1 MSYALVMIVKDELA
15 TIRRTLESALPYI
28 SCYVISDTGST
39 DGTPEIIRGVLKDVP
54 GRLMELPFVNFGHN
68 RSEVLVAAQGAADW
82 LLCLDADMTV
92 EIDPDF
98 EPDPSV
104 EAYMI
109 DFGWTGFENRLPLL
123 IRGDLPWKSVGAV
136 HEYTT
141 LPGRLYVSQ
150 PTDKVRIVSH
160 GMNRNSPEKF
170 RWHAALLEA
179 ELEQDPNNAR
189 STFYLAETYRHL
201 GDPRALETNHRRA
214 NMVGFDQET
223 FYARYQ
229 AALLEPDWAKR
240 QVELIATWE
249 SRPWRIEP
257 LYSLLRGLNERSQHW
272 AAYSLAS
279 AITWPKDGPANDVLF
294 VHKDVWSWGIDFER
308 SIAAW
313 WVDKQDESRQL
324 SLRLLQNPTLPPNIR
339 DAVLRNLALT
349 PEAVAS

>member
-1 MSYALVMIVKDELA
+1 MIVKNEEA
-15 TIRRTLESALPYI
+15 TIRATLESVRPY
-28 SCYVISDTGST
+28 VGWWTISDTGST
-39 DGTPEIIRGVLKDVP
+39 DTTKEIIREVMAGIP
-54 GRLMELPFVNFGHN
+54 GRLMDLPFVNFGHN
-68 RSEVLVAAQGAADW
+68 RSEVLAYARGRSQW
-82 LLCLDADMTV
+82 IICLDADMTIAI
-92 EIDPDF
+92 EDGF
-98 EPDPSV
+98 QPDPAY
-104 EAYMI
+104 EALMI

-141 LPGRLYVSQ
+141 LPNRLYTSQ
-150 PTDKVRIVSH
+150 PTDKVRITSH
-160 GMNRNSPEKF
+160 GSNRNSPEKF

-179 ELEQDPNNAR
+179 ELERDPGNAR

-201 GDPRALETNHRRA
+201 GDPRALEMYRKRA
-214 NMVGFDQET
+214 SMVGYDQET

-229 AALLEPDWAKR
+229 AALAEPDWPTR
-240 QVELIATWE
+240 QAELIATWE
-249 SRPWRIEP
+249 SRPWRLEP

-279 AITWPKDGPANDVLF
+279 AIEWPKDGPDRDVTF

-313 WVDKQDESRQL
+313 WVGRQDESRQL
-324 SLRLLQNPTLPPNIR
+324 SLRLLQNPTLPSNVR

-349 PEAVAS
+349 PEAIAS